1 MELILAK
8 KIEDLDFDELLEV
21 LRKFEMEDSDAFNLL
36 QELVEDV

>member
-21 LRKFEMEDSDAFNLL
+21 LRKFEMEDRDAFNLL